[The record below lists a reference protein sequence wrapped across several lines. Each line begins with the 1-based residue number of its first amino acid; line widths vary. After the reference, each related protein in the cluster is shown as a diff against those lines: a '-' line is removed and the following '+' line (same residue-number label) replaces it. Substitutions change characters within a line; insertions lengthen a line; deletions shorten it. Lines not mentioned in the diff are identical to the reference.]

1 MLVLYVSGEP
11 GFPARFKRTLVAKV
25 DFGRLTRQHLGLRTV
40 LVRDLDV
47 SLQVALARESLVT
60 GLAVEL
66 LEVHGLDVRLE
77 GGLPVGGELTLI
89 TEQGVLFV
97 HVLNVVLQVLCFAEV
112 EIDLYS
118 RQAFS
123 STL

>member
-1 MLVLYVSGEP
+1 M
-11 GFPARFKRTLVAKV
+11 
-25 DFGRLTRQHLGLRTV
+25 
-40 LVRDLDV
+40 